1 MTATTFNFG
10 LLIEAEQLVPF
21 LGHEKLRIV
30 DLSRNSVYEQLHI
43 PHALHVK
50 PRLLVRQEEQASGL
64 LPDDAAL
71 QTFIEYLNISPEHHV
86 VVYDDEGGAWAGR
99 LIWNL
104 HCLGFYN
111 TSLLNGGIHAW
122 LAAGYPTSADNEK
135 LTKVE
140 SLFNPNLNNIDQYRI
155 QYSELL
161 EKVQQ
166 QNIQLWDCRTEE
178 EYTGQ
183 RLAARR
189 GGHIP
194 NAIHFEWSTA
204 INRQNHLKLHPLE
217 RTQQRLEQLG
227 FQLDQPVVVYC
238 QSHHRSGL
246 AYILGR
252 LLDWNVQAYDGA
264 WSEWGNR
271 LDSPIITGE
280 SPA

>member
-1 MTATTFNFG
+1 MTHSAFDFG
-10 LLIEAEQLVPF
+10 LLIDAEQLVPH
-21 LGHEKLRIV
+21 LGNDKLRIV
-30 DLSRNSVYEQLHI
+30 DLSRASVYDQLHI
-43 PHALHVK
+43 PHALHLK
-50 PRLLVRQEEQASGL
+50 PKFLVRQDEQATGL
-64 LPDDAAL
+64 LPDVEGL
-71 QTFIEYLNISPEHHV
+71 QELIRYLNISPEHHV

-104 HCLGFYN
+104 HCLGFEN

-122 LAAGYPTSADNEK
+122 LAAGLPTTSDVEQFEPVSALVQVDQAK
-135 LTKVE
+135 
-140 SLFNPNLNNIDQYRI
+140 IQQYRI
-155 QYSELL
+155 EYAELL
-161 EKVQQ
+161 EKVRSSQV
-166 QNIQLWDCRTEE
+166 QLWDCRTED
-178 EYTGQ
+178 EYTGL

-194 NAIHFEWSTA
+194 NALHFEWSTA
-204 INRQNHLKLHPLE
+204 LNRENHLRLHPLE

-227 FQLDQPVVVYC
+227 FNLNEPVVVYC

-252 LLDWNVQAYDGA
+252 LLGWNIQAYDGA

-280 SPA
+280 MPS

>member
-1 MTATTFNFG
+1 MTAPIFNFD
-10 LLIEAEQLVPF
+10 LLVEAEQLVPY

-30 DLSRNSVYEQLHI
+30 DLSRSSVYEQLHI
-43 PHALHVK
+43 PYALHLK
-50 PRLLVRQEEQASGL
+50 PQYLVRQEEHASGL
-64 LPDDAAL
+64 LPDEQGLAAL
-71 QTFIEYLNISPEHHV
+71 IDYLNISPEHHV

-104 HCLGFYN
+104 QCLGFEHV
-111 TSLLNGGIHAW
+111 SLLNGGIHAW
-122 LAAGYPTSADNEK
+122 LGAGLPTSSEVEAF
-135 LTKVE
+135 TKVE
-140 SLFNPNLNNIDQYRI
+140 NLVQVDLQNIEKYRI
-155 QYSELL
+155 EYDQLL

-166 QNIQLWDCRTEE
+166 NAVQVWDCRTTE

-194 NAIHFEWSTA
+194 NARHFEWSTA

-227 FQLDQPVVVYC
+227 FHLDQPVVVYC

-252 LLDWNVQAYDGA
+252 LLGWNIQAYDGA

-271 LDSPIITGE
+271 LDSPIISGE
-280 SPA
+280 SPS

>member
-1 MTATTFNFG
+1 MTASPFNFD
-10 LLIEAEQLVPF
+10 LLIDAEQLVPY
-21 LGHEKLRIV
+21 LGHEQLRIV
-30 DLSRNSVYEQLHI
+30 DLSRSSVYEQLHI
-43 PHALHVK
+43 PHALHLK
-50 PRLLVRQEEQASGL
+50 PNLLVRQEEHASGL
-64 LPDDAAL
+64 LPDEHGLRAL
-71 QTFIEYLNISPEHHV
+71 IDYLNISPTHHV

-104 HCLGFYN
+104 HCLGFEN
-111 TSLLNGGIHAW
+111 VSLLNGGIHAW
-122 LAAGYPTSADNEK
+122 LGAGLPTSSEVEEFKKVNNLVEIDLKNIEK
-135 LTKVE
+135 
-140 SLFNPNLNNIDQYRI
+140 YRI
-155 QYSELL
+155 KYDQLL
-161 EKVQQ
+161 DKAQQSAVQV
-166 QNIQLWDCRTEE
+166 WDCRTTE

-194 NAIHFEWSTA
+194 NARHFEWSTA

-227 FQLDQPVVVYC
+227 FHLDQPVVVYC

-252 LLDWNVQAYDGA
+252 LLGWNIQAYDGA

-271 LDSPIITGE
+271 LDSPIISGE
-280 SPA
+280 SPS

>member
-1 MTATTFNFG
+1 MTHSAFDFG
-10 LLIEAEQLVPF
+10 LLIDAEQLVPH
-21 LGHEKLRIV
+21 LGNDKLRIV
-30 DLSRNSVYEQLHI
+30 DLSRASVYDQLHI
-43 PHALHVK
+43 PHALHLK
-50 PRLLVRQEEQASGL
+50 PKFLVRQDEQATGL
-64 LPDDAAL
+64 LPDVEGL
-71 QTFIEYLNISPEHHV
+71 QELIRYLNISPEHHV

-104 HCLGFYN
+104 HCLGFEN

-122 LAAGYPTSADNEK
+122 LAAGLPTTSEVEQFEPVSALVQVDQAK
-135 LTKVE
+135 
-140 SLFNPNLNNIDQYRI
+140 IQQYRI
-155 QYSELL
+155 EYAELL
-161 EKVQQ
+161 EKVRSSQV
-166 QNIQLWDCRTEE
+166 QLWDCRTED
-178 EYTGQ
+178 EYTGL

-194 NAIHFEWSTA
+194 NALHFEWSTA
-204 INRQNHLKLHPLE
+204 LNRENHLRLHPLE

-227 FQLDQPVVVYC
+227 FNLNEPVVVYC

-252 LLDWNVQAYDGA
+252 LLGWNIQAYDGA

-280 SPA
+280 MPS

>member
-1 MTATTFNFG
+1 MTATDFNFG
-10 LLIEAEQLVPF
+10 LLVEAEQIVPF
-21 LGHEKLRIV
+21 LGHELLRIV
-30 DLSRNSVYEQLHI
+30 DLSRSSVYEQLHI
-43 PHALHVK
+43 PHAIHLK
-50 PRLLVRQEEQASGL
+50 PQLLVRQEEQASGL
-64 LPDDAAL
+64 LPDEAGLNAL
-71 QTFIEYLNISPEHHV
+71 IEYLNISPNHHV

-104 HCLGFYN
+104 HCLGFKN
-111 TSLLNGGIHAW
+111 VSLLNGGIHAW
-122 LAAGYPTSADNEK
+122 LGAGYPTSSEVEDLA
-135 LTKVE
+135 KVE
-140 SLFNPNLNNIDQYRI
+140 SLVQVNLDNIEQYRI
-155 QYSELL
+155 EYSQLL
-161 EKVQQ
+161 EKVNQQ
-166 QNIQLWDCRTEE
+166 STQLWDCRTDD

-194 NAIHFEWSTA
+194 NAIHFEWSSA

-227 FQLDQPVVVYC
+227 FQLDQAVVVYC

-246 AYILGR
+246 AYIVGR
-252 LLDWNVQAYDGA
+252 LLGWNIQAYDGA

>member
-1 MTATTFNFG
+1 MTASPFNFD
-10 LLIEAEQLVPF
+10 LLIEAEQLVPY
-21 LGHEKLRIV
+21 LGHEQLRIV
-30 DLSRNSVYEQLHI
+30 DLSRSSVYEQLHL
-43 PHALHVK
+43 PHALHLK
-50 PRLLVRQEEQASGL
+50 PQLLVQQEEQASGL
-64 LPDDAAL
+64 LPDEQGLKA
-71 QTFIEYLNISPEHHV
+71 FIEYLNISPEHHV

-104 HCLGFYN
+104 HCLGFEN
-111 TSLLNGGIHAW
+111 VSLLNGGIHAW
-122 LAAGYPTSADNEK
+122 LGAGLPTSSEVEEFKKVKNLVEINLQNIEK
-135 LTKVE
+135 
-140 SLFNPNLNNIDQYRI
+140 YRI
-155 QYSELL
+155 KYNELL

-166 QNIQLWDCRTEE
+166 NAIQVWDCRTTE

-194 NAIHFEWSTA
+194 NALHFEWSTA

-227 FQLDQPVVVYC
+227 FHLDQPVVVYC

-252 LLDWNVQAYDGA
+252 LLGWNIQAYDGA

-271 LDSPIITGE
+271 LDSPIISGE
-280 SPA
+280 SPS

>member
-1 MTATTFNFG
+1 MTATDFNFG
-10 LLIEAEQLVPF
+10 LLVEAEQIVPF
-21 LGHEKLRIV
+21 LGHESLRIV
-30 DLSRNSVYEQLHI
+30 DLSRSSVYEQLHI
-43 PHALHVK
+43 PHAIHLK
-50 PRLLVRQEEQASGL
+50 PQLLVRQEEQASGL
-64 LPDDAAL
+64 LPDEAGLNAL
-71 QTFIEYLNISPEHHV
+71 IEYLNISPNHHV

-104 HCLGFYN
+104 HCLGFKN
-111 TSLLNGGIHAW
+111 VSLLNGGIHAW
-122 LAAGYPTSADNEK
+122 LGAGYPTSSEVEDLA
-135 LTKVE
+135 KVE
-140 SLFNPNLNNIDQYRI
+140 SLVQVNLDNIEQYRI
-155 QYSELL
+155 EYSQLL
-161 EKVQQ
+161 EKVNQQ
-166 QNIQLWDCRTEE
+166 STQLWDCRTDD

-194 NAIHFEWSTA
+194 NAIHFEWSSA

-246 AYILGR
+246 AYIVGR
-252 LLDWNVQAYDGA
+252 LLGWNIQAYDGA

-271 LDSPIITGE
+271 LDSPITTGE

>member
-1 MTATTFNFG
+1 MTTADFNFG

-21 LGHEKLRIV
+21 LGHDKIRIV
-30 DLSRNSVYEQLHI
+30 DLSRSSVYAQLHI
-43 PHALHVK
+43 PHALHLK
-50 PRLLVRQEEQASGL
+50 PNLLVRQEENASGL
-64 LPDDAAL
+64 LPDEEGLNAL
-71 QTFIEYLNISPEHHV
+71 IEYLNISPEHHV

-104 HCLGFYN
+104 HCLGFEQV
-111 TSLLNGGIHAW
+111 SLLNGGLHGW
-122 LAAGYPTSADNEK
+122 LGAGLTTTSE
-135 LTKVE
+135 
-140 SLFNPNLNNIDQYRI
+140 IDPVIQVDRLVQVNTAEMTNFRI
-155 QYSELL
+155 QYDDLL
-161 EKVQQ
+161 QKVEQGSVQ
-166 QNIQLWDCRTEE
+166 IWDCRTEE

-194 NAIHFEWSTA
+194 QARHFEWSTA
-204 INRQNHLKLHPLE
+204 LNRQNHLKLHPLE

-227 FQLDQPVVVYC
+227 FQFDQPVIVYC

-252 LLDWNVQAYDGA
+252 LLNWKIQAYDGA

-271 LDSPIITGE
+271 LDSPIVSGE
-280 SPA
+280 SPS

>member
-1 MTATTFNFG
+1 MTASPFNFD
-10 LLIEAEQLVPF
+10 LLIEAEQLVPY
-21 LGHEKLRIV
+21 LGHEQLRIV
-30 DLSRNSVYEQLHI
+30 DLSRSSVYEQLHL
-43 PHALHVK
+43 PHALHLK
-50 PRLLVRQEEQASGL
+50 PQLLVQQEEQASGL
-64 LPDDAAL
+64 LPDEQGLKA
-71 QTFIEYLNISPEHHV
+71 FIEYLNISPEHHV

-104 HCLGFYN
+104 HCLGFEN
-111 TSLLNGGIHAW
+111 VSLLNGGIHAW
-122 LAAGYPTSADNEK
+122 LGAGLPTSSEVEEFKKVNNLVKINLQNIEK
-135 LTKVE
+135 
-140 SLFNPNLNNIDQYRI
+140 YRI
-155 QYSELL
+155 KYNELL

-166 QNIQLWDCRTEE
+166 NAIQVWDCRTTE

-194 NAIHFEWSTA
+194 NALHFEWSTA

-227 FQLDQPVVVYC
+227 FHLDQPVVVYC

-252 LLDWNVQAYDGA
+252 LLGWNIQAYDGA

-271 LDSPIITGE
+271 LDSPIISGE
-280 SPA
+280 SPS

>member
-1 MTATTFNFG
+1 MTATDFNFG
-10 LLIEAEQLVPF
+10 LLIEAEQIVPF
-21 LGHEKLRIV
+21 LGHELLRIV
-30 DLSRNSVYEQLHI
+30 DLSRSSVYEQLHI
-43 PHALHVK
+43 PHAIHLK
-50 PRLLVRQEEQASGL
+50 PQLLVRQEEQASGL
-64 LPDDAAL
+64 LPDEAGLNAL
-71 QTFIEYLNISPEHHV
+71 VEYLNISPNHHV

-104 HCLGFYN
+104 HCLGFKN
-111 TSLLNGGIHAW
+111 VSLLNGGIHAW
-122 LAAGYPTSADNEK
+122 LGAGYPTSSEVENIA
-135 LTKVE
+135 KVE
-140 SLFNPNLNNIDQYRI
+140 SLVKVNLEHLDQYRI
-155 QYSELL
+155 EYSQLL
-161 EKVQQ
+161 EKVNQQ
-166 QNIQLWDCRTEE
+166 SIQLWDCRTDD

-194 NAIHFEWSTA
+194 NAIHFEWSSA

-227 FQLDQPVVVYC
+227 FQLDQAVVVYC

-246 AYILGR
+246 AYIVGR
-252 LLDWNVQAYDGA
+252 LLGWNIQAYDGA

>member
-1 MTATTFNFG
+1 MTANLLNFD
-10 LLIEAEQLVPF
+10 LLIEAEQLVPH
-21 LGHEKLRIV
+21 LGNDKLRIV
-30 DLSRNSVYEQLHI
+30 DLTRSSVYEQLHI
-43 PHALHVK
+43 PHAIHVK
-50 PRLLVRQEEQASGL
+50 PKYLVRQEEEASGL
-64 LPDDAAL
+64 LPDEAGL
-71 QTFIEYLNISPEHHV
+71 KQLIEMLNISADHHV

-122 LAAGYPTSADNEK
+122 LGANFPTSSDVEEIVPVASL
-135 LTKVE
+135 LTVE
-140 SLFNPNLNNIDQYRI
+140 T
-155 QYSELL
+155 E
-161 EKVQQ
+161 
-166 QNIQLWDCRTEE
+166 NIQQPRIEYSKLLQQVKADQIQIWDCRTAE

-194 NAIHFEWSTA
+194 SARHFEWSTA
-204 INRQNHLKLHPLE
+204 LNRQNHLKLHPLE

-227 FQLDQPVVVYC
+227 FQFDQPVVVYC

-246 AYILGR
+246 AYIIGR
-252 LLDWNVQAYDGA
+252 LLGWDIQAYDGA

-280 SPA
+280 SPS